1 MTHMLKPTP
10 NEIERGLNEKQAPS
24 ASHYAK
30 ALQEYR
36 PLAEQGHAFAQ
47 FRLGM
52 MYRKGQGVL
61 RDDAEA
67 AKWYRL
73 AAEQGN
79 ADAQFQLGMM
89 YRKGQGVP
97 QDATE
102 AARWYQLAAE
112 QVNPTTPQLNN
123 STKGASTCRARLLG
137 STGLVECLME
147 VIRCQW
153 AVPFA
158 EGKVCNHPSA
168 IQFVDSAQP

>member
-1 MTHMLKPTP
+1 M
-10 NEIERGLNEKQAPS
+10 EQGLNTKQALS
-24 ASHYAK
+24 AGNYAK
-30 ALQEYR
+30 AMQEYR

-52 MYRKGQGVL
+52 MYRKGQGVP
-61 RDDAEA
+61 RNDAEA

-97 QDATE
+97 KNATE

-112 QVNPTTPQLNN
+112 QINPENPTFPH
-123 STKGASTCRARLLG
+123 KDITCRTRLFD
-137 STGLVECLME
+137 STDLTECMME

-153 AVPFA
+153 AVPF
-158 EGKVCNHPSA
+158 GGTIFCNHPSA
-168 IQFVDSAQP
+168 MQFVDSIQS

>member
-10 NEIERGLNEKQAPS
+10 NEIERGLNAKQAPS

-79 ADAQFQLGMM
+79 ADAQFHLGIM

-97 QDATE
+97 QDKSE
-102 AARWYQLAAE
+102 AAKWYQLAAE
-112 QVNPTTPQLNN
+112 QVNPENPTTPH
-123 STKGASTCRARLLG
+123 KDISTCRTRLLG
-137 STGLVECLME
+137 GTDLVECLIGE
-147 VIRCQW
+147 FSCQW
-153 AVPFA
+153 AVPF
-158 EGKVCNHPSA
+158 GYTNFCKHPSA
-168 IQFVDSAQP
+168 GQFVNSTQP